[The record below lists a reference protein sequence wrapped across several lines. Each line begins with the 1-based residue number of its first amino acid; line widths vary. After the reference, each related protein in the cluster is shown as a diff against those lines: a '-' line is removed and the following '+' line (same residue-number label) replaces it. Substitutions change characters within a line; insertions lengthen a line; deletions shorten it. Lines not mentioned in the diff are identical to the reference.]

1 MKNNKDI
8 KSDSFSTES
17 TYKIQVATFLIDK
30 KLFGIPIQDVLEIIK
45 NVEMTPV
52 PLAPDYIEGVINLR
66 GQIVTAIN
74 LRKRLNMPETRRKK
88 VDDTGGGNTSHDSH
102 DEISYHNIIIGSR
115 NDSVSLLV
123 DAIGDVLE
131 IASDIIEAPPDTIKG
146 LNQKYVKNVCKLK
159 GELLVVLD
167 SPTILSEAS

>member
-1 MKNNKDI
+1 MKNSKDDT
-8 KSDSFSTES
+8 KFDSISTES

-45 NVEMTPV
+45 NVEMTPI
-52 PLAPDYIEGVINLR
+52 PLSPDYVEGVINLR

-74 LRKRLNMPETRRKK
+74 LRKRLNMPEIRRKK
-88 VDDTGGGNTSHDSH
+88 VDGADTSN
-102 DEISYHNIIIGSR
+102 DEMSYHNVIIGSR
-115 NDSVSLLV
+115 NESVSLLV
-123 DAIGDVLE
+123 DEIGDVLE

-167 SPTILSEAS
+167 ADTILSEV

>member
-1 MKNNKDI
+1 MKNSKDDT
-8 KSDSFSTES
+8 KVDSISAES
-17 TYKIQVATFLIDK
+17 TYKMQVATFLIDK

-45 NVEMTPV
+45 NVEMTPI
-52 PLAPDYIEGVINLR
+52 PLAPDYVEGVINLR

-74 LRKRLNMPETRRKK
+74 LRKRLNMPEMRRKK
-88 VDDTGGGNTSHDSH
+88 VDDTNTPN
-102 DEISYHNIIIGSR
+102 DEMLYHNIIVGSR

-123 DAIGDVLE
+123 DEIGDVLE
-131 IASDIIEAPPDTIKG
+131 IASDIIEAPPDTIRG

-167 SPTILSEAS
+167 SDTILSEA

>member
-1 MKNNKDI
+1 MKNSKYI
-8 KSDSFSTES
+8 KSDSSES

-52 PLAPDYIEGVINLR
+52 PLAPDYLEGVINLR

-74 LRKRLNMPETRRKK
+74 LRKRLGMPEIHINDDGTP
-88 VDDTGGGNTSHDSH
+88 VDEEREYN
-102 DEISYHNIIIGSR
+102 NIIVGSR

-131 IASDIIEAPPDTIKG
+131 ITSDIIEPPPDTIKG
-146 LNQKYVKNVCKLK
+146 LNIKYVKNVCKLK
-159 GELLVVLD
+159 GKLLVVLNSD
-167 SPTILSEAS
+167 TILSEEE

>member
-1 MKNNKDI
+1 MKNSKYI
-8 KSDSFSTES
+8 KSDSSES

-52 PLAPDYIEGVINLR
+52 PLAPDYLEGVINLR

-74 LRKRLNMPETRRKK
+74 LRKRLGMPEIH
-88 VDDTGGGNTSHDSH
+88 GNGDGTH
-102 DEISYHNIIIGSR
+102 EEEREYNNIIVGSR

-131 IASDIIEAPPDTIKG
+131 ITSDIIEPPPDTIKG
-146 LNQKYVKNVCKLK
+146 LDLKYVKNVCKLK
-159 GELLVVLD
+159 GKLLVVLN
-167 SPTILSEAS
+167 SATILSED